1 MDGMNMIYKANKD
14 LPCDQLSVLFSA
26 VGWSDENKEMTPEM
40 LNNFNAPFI
49 NSTLV
54 FSAWDGDKLVG
65 CIRVL
70 SDTMFRSIIY
80 DLAVLPEYQGQG
92 IGSELVKKCVAV
104 YPNSEWSLE
113 TIPERVS
120 FYEKIG
126 FELNKEPVLKI
137 PCKWF

>member
-1 MDGMNMIYKANKD
+1 MNIIYKSQKN
-14 LPCDQLSVLFSA
+14 LPCDQLLVLFTA
-26 VGWSDENKEMTPEM
+26 VGWADENKEMTTEM
-40 LNNFNAPFI
+40 FNNFNVPFI

-54 FSAWDGDKLVG
+54 FSAWDNDRLVG
-65 CIRVL
+65 CIRAL
-70 SDTMFRSIIY
+70 SDTVFRSIIY

-113 TIPERVS
+113 TVSERVS
-120 FYEKIG
+120 FYEKLG
-126 FELNKEPVLKI
+126 FEINKEPVLKI